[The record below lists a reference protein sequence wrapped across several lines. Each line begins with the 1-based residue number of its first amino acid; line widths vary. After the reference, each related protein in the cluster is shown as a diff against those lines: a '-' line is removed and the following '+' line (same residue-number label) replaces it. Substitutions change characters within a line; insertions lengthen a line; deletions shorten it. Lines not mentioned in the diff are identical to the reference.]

1 MICWCIDLDQL
12 WQKFCATSATL
23 MESLTGPNLTKATMI
38 FMRKQKPTPVAL
50 SAGSGGQDETV
61 MFRNWSPHGSSGSS
75 HHQFVIPA
83 RLQVGVLSGSGDC
96 NCSRFFS
103 GEERNA
109 RFRKCAGTCWN
120 RIESGMKVFSM
131 ASLETRTALL
141 VTVHLDMS
149 MKHGCNSHELGSR
162 NRVTEVQC
170 PLNHFFDPFEFWSNK
185 YELRIHSELLQ
196 LVSHALLVFTSLG
209 RIISRASGQHGF
221 IKWRLWLLPKGY
233 FCDLRLYCLPSWAVY
248 RSVCNCSLVA
258 KVLTGNEKKLC
269 KTCGWKIYT

>member
-1 MICWCIDLDQL
+1 MICWCIDWDQL

-23 MESLTGPNLTKATMI
+23 MESLTSPNLTKATMT

-61 MFRNWSPHGSSGSS
+61 MFRNWRPHGSSGSS

-120 RIESGMKVFSM
+120 TIESGMKVFSM

-149 MKHGCNSHELGSR
+149 MKHGCNSHEFWEQKQGDRSSMSKPFFWSILILIQQVRTEDSQRIIAACVPCSPGFYKSGTNNFESFWAAWFCKVTAVTAPKRLLLRPQAVLLALLGSLQ
-162 NRVTEVQC
+162 EC
-170 PLNHFFDPFEFWSNK
+170 
-185 YELRIHSELLQ
+185 LQ
-196 LVSHALLVFTSLG
+196 LLLGSEGVD
-209 RIISRASGQHGF
+209 R
-221 IKWRLWLLPKGY
+221 
-233 FCDLRLYCLPSWAVY
+233 
-248 RSVCNCSLVA
+248 
-258 KVLTGNEKKLC
+258 
-269 KTCGWKIYT
+269 